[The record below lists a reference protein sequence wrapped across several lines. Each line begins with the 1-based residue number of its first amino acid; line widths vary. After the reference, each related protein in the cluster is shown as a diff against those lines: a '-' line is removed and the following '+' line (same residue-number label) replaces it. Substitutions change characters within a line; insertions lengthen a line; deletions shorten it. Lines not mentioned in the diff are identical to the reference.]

1 MKQKTNI
8 ILKLLSE
15 FILWLWGWKAIG
27 TLPKINKYVAI
38 VAPHR
43 AGAGDVLRGLLVKTI
58 QSTPPVKFPAKYEAM
73 HTPVV
78 GAFLKWI
85 GGIPIDRKHEFTDAP
100 KGSVVQLLID
110 ALRHNTTAVVAMA
123 PEGTRKVGA
132 KWRTGFYRIAVTTK
146 VPLVMVAFDYER
158 KQIWIRDPLLLTG
171 HRGIDLG
178 KIRDEYKL
186 AVPDYEPVILDEDF

>member
-1 MKQKTNI
+1 MKQQVNTF
-8 ILKLLSE
+8 LKLVSE
-15 FILWLWGWKAIG
+15 FIFWIWGWKIIG

-43 AGAGDVLRGLLVKTI
+43 AGAGDVVRGLLVKTI
-58 QSTPPVKFPAKYEAM
+58 QSTPPVKFPAKYEIM
-73 HTPVV
+73 QVPMV

-85 GGIPIDRKHEFTDAP
+85 GGIPIDRKHEFTDVP
-100 KGSVVQLLID
+100 KGVIVQTLIN
-110 ALRHNTTAVVAMA
+110 ALNDNTHAVVALA

-132 KWRTGFYRIAVTTK
+132 KWRTGFYRIATATG

-171 HRGIDLG
+171 HRRIDLG
-178 KIRDEYKL
+178 KIRDEYRL
-186 AVPDYEPVILDEDF
+186 VVPDYEPVIVEEDF